1 MSEPCND
8 RASKVRC
15 LCNSMNAG
23 MRSPGLYKVEL
34 VAVDRCSV
42 EQPKASD
49 TDAPTV
55 RPEAI
60 LWISDVKIAT
70 V

>member
-1 MSEPCND
+1 
-8 RASKVRC
+8 
-15 LCNSMNAG
+15 MNAG
-23 MRSPGLYKVEL
+23 MRSPGLYKAEL